1 MATKEKETFESKLNE
16 IESIVEKMNEGNLP
30 LDEMIKLY
38 ERAQKLIKENLDELN
53 EVKSKIENI
62 RS

>member
-16 IESIVEKMNEGNLP
+16 IETIVEKMNEGNLP

>member
-16 IESIVEKMNEGNLP
+16 IETIVEKMNEGNLP
-30 LDEMIKLY
+30 LDDMIKLY

>member
-16 IESIVEKMNEGNLP
+16 IENIVEKMNEGNLP

-53 EVKSKIENI
+53 EIKSKIENI

>member
-38 ERAQKLIKENLDELN
+38 EIAQKLIKENLDELN

>member
-38 ERAQKLIKENLDELN
+38 EKAQKLIKENLDELN

>member
-16 IESIVEKMNEGNLP
+16 IETIVEKMNEGNLP

-38 ERAQKLIKENLDELN
+38 EKAQKLIKENLDELN

>member
-30 LDEMIKLY
+30 LDEMIRLY